1 MSKKDFFKNSPFTK
15 FLFVFLIFLNANTFC
30 SDSASFHSSS
40 IFQDIGH
47 DIVTSLEDGGSYVT
61 LPLHISGEQWFF
73 TAGIIDGLI
82 IASTTD
88 LSVKG
93 AVKNPSNNDY
103 NKNFWDIPTAYGEV
117 WTAGAISGGVYLTGL
132 FTGNKSIRTTGR
144 MLIESVVYSGAMEVI
159 VKYLA
164 GRDRPN
170 IRNYQYWF
178 KSFQTG
184 EDHVSL
190 PSGHTTMAFAVS
202 TVLAER
208 IDNLYARIGLY
219 GLAGLT
225 GCARIINNKHWL
237 TDVLGGGLLGFG
249 TGFYLVHREDNR
261 NEKKGGGLSIYP
273 SLNGL
278 NAVWKW

>member
-1 MSKKDFFKNSPFTK
+1 MDKQYFFNRRAFTK
-15 FLFVFLIFLNANTFC
+15 FLFAFLFFLNTNIFC
-30 SDSASFHSSS
+30 SDSTHTHSSS

-47 DIVTSLEDGGSYVT
+47 DIVISLEDGGSYLT
-61 LPLHISGEQWFF
+61 LPLHTSGEQWFY

-88 LSVKG
+88 LAVKG
-93 AVKNPSNNDY
+93 TVKNPTNNDY

-117 WTAGAISGGVYLTGL
+117 WTAGAISGGIYLTGL
-132 FTGNKSIRTTGR
+132 FTRNNSIRTTGR

-164 GRDRPN
+164 GRDRPY

-184 EDHVSL
+184 EDHVSF

-237 TDVLGGGLLGFG
+237 TDVLAGGLLGFG
-249 TGFYLVHREDNR
+249 TGYYIVHLEKER
-261 NEKKGGGLSIYP
+261 NSKDSGGFSFFP

-278 NAVWKW
+278 NFNWKW